1 MGDGA
6 ELTVFA
12 MLLVRWHEFAN
23 SVKRFDLMTD
33 FI

>member
-12 MLLVRWHEFAN
+12 MLLVRWQEFVN
-23 SVKRFDLMTD
+23 SVKNVIL
-33 FI
+33 